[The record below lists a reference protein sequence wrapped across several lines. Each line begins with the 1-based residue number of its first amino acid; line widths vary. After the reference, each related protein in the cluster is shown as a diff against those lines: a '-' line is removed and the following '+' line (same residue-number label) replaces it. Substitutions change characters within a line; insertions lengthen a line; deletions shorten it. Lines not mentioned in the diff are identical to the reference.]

1 MTAIRLAAAALLT
14 STILGAAEPAKLTV
28 HVDQNGPT
36 ISPTLYGIFF
46 EEINRAGDGG
56 IYGEMLENR
65 SFEDHKDKPVCWTK
79 FGGADISL
87 DGSQPLNPRN
97 PTALK

>member
-1 MTAIRLAAAALLT
+1 MTAIRLTAAALLAT
-14 STILGAAEPAKLTV
+14 ALTAAEPAKLTV

-56 IYGEMLENR
+56 IYAEMVRNGEFKRIEIL
-65 SFEDHKDKPVCWTK
+65 
-79 FGGADISL
+79 
-87 DGSQPLNPRN
+87 
-97 PTALK
+97 LKSVSSKRGEV